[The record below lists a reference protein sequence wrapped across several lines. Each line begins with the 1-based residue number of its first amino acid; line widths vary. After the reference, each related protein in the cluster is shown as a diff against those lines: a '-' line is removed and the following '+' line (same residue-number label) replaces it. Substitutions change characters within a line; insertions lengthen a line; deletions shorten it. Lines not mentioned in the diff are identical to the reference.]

1 MRLQKRSVDA
11 AAPKDKRYTLWD
23 SDLGGFGVRVEVS
36 GVKSYVVRYRPGSGG
51 RSARFGKLSLVGTVS

>member
-23 SDLGGFGVRVEVS
+23 SDLGGFGCSPACKFDPFVGVIGVE
-36 GVKSYVVRYRPGSGG
+36 K
-51 RSARFGKLSLVGTVS
+51 